1 MLWLIIASIMVI
13 SIYSCYE
20 NVVDQN
26 IKDFVSTPVIIPI
39 DKMEHKICSLFPDT
53 VKVGKHYRIVNYIG
67 KKERVDCIM
76 S

>member
-39 DKMEHKICSLFPDT
+39 DKIREFGIRKSSKNLVILLLF
-53 VKVGKHYRIVNYIG
+53 
-67 KKERVDCIM
+67 CIFM
-76 S
+76 GENQQITK